1 MSYTY
6 IGENMSNKNDLNPL
20 MFIDTISTNI
30 TKTSSQVV
38 FDSRYHKKKKEVKV
52 VNDTLYQ
59 KLNNIVSLYDNH
71 EITCQIIVNTLKEE
85 RSIIGTPYLIDNNLL
100 YVKVENK
107 EVKIDINNIVELI
120 IIKI

>member
-1 MSYTY
+1 
-6 IGENMSNKNDLNPL
+6 MSNKNDLNPL

-107 EVKIDINNIVELI
+107 EVSRIDNN
-120 IIKI
+120 